1 MTQVDQVSGLLTDL
15 YIGGTAIP
23 AAAGGRFDV
32 LDPATELGREEWAYF
47 ESRGEKRTRKF
58 VARGT

>member
-23 AAAGGRFDV
+23 AAAGAEVSYAAEFFLPRGR
-32 LDPATELGREEWAYF
+32 
-47 ESRGEKRTRKF
+47 
-58 VARGT
+58 ARRHGAALPGAQLVR